1 MDNDS
6 KMIFEA
12 MQTKWKLTSMHPAA
26 AADKFGQD
34 NVKVTPR
41 GLRNGEDM
49 VEVNV
54 PVDDKGY
61 DVAENEPHGY
71 PGGVTAIQNL
81 LINQLNKHGF
91 ALTKIHHAD
100 KDRDKYP
107 TVFMHKKDG
116 PMHKIAE
123 IDGMGTI
130 NGEPYEEY
138 MADLKNSADEDA
150 ESADEKKERVQR
162 GWDMNKKRWAKW
174 KMENPEAAA
183 KHAAK
188 KMGKSEDAED
198 DAEHDVPY
206 ASGQVGGRGEQYG
219 AGEVKLL
226 LLRDEK
232 FDCYLN
238 GTVQTVAFFRGT
250 TFNCEPFDGEFYNCE
265 SDEHGTIAIP
275 PDAHMKI
282 LEAPAGTTNT
292 EDEDA
297 ENRLTYNAM
306 DHLAKAAHEIRY
318 ILNSNADDEARTEH
332 IIHMAQIILGD
343 KKEHGE
349 AEYRKMLEG
358 LIVLLNRF
366 IVVPMN

>member
-61 DVAENEPHGY
+61 DVAEDEPHGY

-91 ALTKIHHAD
+91 TLTKIHHAD
-100 KDRDKYP
+100 KERDKYP

-123 IDGMGTI
+123 IDGMGYI
-130 NGEPYEEY
+130 NGEHYKDY
-138 MADLKNSADEDA
+138 MTNLKD
-150 ESADEKKERVQR
+150 
-162 GWDMNKKRWAKW
+162 G
-174 KMENPEAAA
+174 
-183 KHAAK
+183 
-188 KMGKSEDAED
+188 SEDAED

-275 PDAHMKI
+275 PDAHMRI

-306 DHLAKAAHEIRY
+306 DHLAKAAHEIRD

-366 IVVPMN
+366 IIVPMN